1 MSGHHDHVRGIGR
14 HALGSQIF
22 NYWMSPC
29 NQMHEHWKSQ
39 ERMTA
44 NSKFNRISIGEGL
57 SYDTGEKPSR
67 RFVEQCSPI
76 IPLAE

>member
-1 MSGHHDHVRGIGR
+1 
-14 HALGSQIF
+14 
-22 NYWMSPC
+22 MSPY

-44 NSKFNRISIGEGL
+44 NSKFNRIPIGEGL